1 MKYKFYPIKV
11 AWNSI
16 RQHRDLSQ
24 VDRLVWNGLVLLKI
38 SFSAWWLVRNPIPL
52 EVTLKK
58 FGIPCCRLQEE
69 SWRHLFI
76 TGPIALQVWTH
87 FRKRFGI
94 IESTFSSVLSL
105 LLSWFSS
112 SSVREVKH
120 IRVVVPVVV
129 LLWQPHLPLG
139 RTPRVS
145 ELPAQ
150 LSPGLLGRNA
160 RKPYQTRNRTS
171 ILSNKYR
178 KSTHSRRNMHLN

>member
-38 SFSAWWLVRNPIPL
+38 SFSAWRLVRNLIPL

-58 FGIPCCRLQEE
+58 FGIPIVSRCLCCRLQEE

-129 LLWQPHLPLG
+129 L
-139 RTPRVS
+139 
-145 ELPAQ
+145 
-150 LSPGLLGRNA
+150 
-160 RKPYQTRNRTS
+160 
-171 ILSNKYR
+171 
-178 KSTHSRRNMHLN
+178 